1 MGRTWKLLCVSY
13 CCGTKQDGVQDNLD
27 DVRDTYWV
35 QIEYVNLY
43 FKISQDER
51 CWTC

>member
-1 MGRTWKLLCVSY
+1 MGGTWKFSCFSY
-13 CCGTKQDGVQDNLD
+13 RCGTKQDRVQDNL

-51 CWTC
+51 CWTR